1 MRNIKQFLWKNA
13 GAIFCYGVALAAF
26 LFFILLHQMGILIL
40 TM

>member
-1 MRNIKQFLWKNA
+1 MKKIKQLLWKNA

-26 LFFILLHQMGILIL
+26 LFFNLLHEMGILIL